1 MKAMFGLV
9 GLLLTVAIVGLL
21 LKQQLG
27 STRQSVPS
35 LQIATP
41 QGIEPAASAP
51 PATVRGQSQQVQQ
64 QYQKALESAMQPR
77 PDPDK

>member
-1 MKAMFGLV
+1 MFGLV

-27 STRQSVPS
+27 STRQSVPG

-41 QGIEPAASAP
+41 QGVEPAASAP
-51 PATVRGQSQQVQQ
+51 AGTVREQSQQVQQ

>member
-9 GLLLTVAIVGLL
+9 GLLLTVAIVGIL

-35 LQIATP
+35 LQTALPAGT
-41 QGIEPAASAP
+41 EPPASAP
-51 PATVRGQSQQVQQ
+51 APTVREQSQQVQQ
-64 QYQKALESAMQPR
+64 QYKQALESALQPR